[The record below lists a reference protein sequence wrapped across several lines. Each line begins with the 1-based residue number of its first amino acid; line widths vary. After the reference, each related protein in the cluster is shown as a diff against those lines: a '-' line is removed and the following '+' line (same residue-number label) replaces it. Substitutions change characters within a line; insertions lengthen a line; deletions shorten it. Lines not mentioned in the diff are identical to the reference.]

1 MGLDP
6 ISKWGSTLFKM
17 GFGPILRHLLK
28 WVKTL
33 FRDPQGGMAGPKP
46 GPAWPEGLAWTARSR
61 LGARPAGEPGQGSEI
76 FSGLGRAGTD
86 FIISRAGRDNDH
98 EILWARPARP
108 QMARILCSR
117 LGQFK

>member
-33 FRDPQGGMAGPKP
+33 FRDPQEGWPGPSQARLGPKAWLGPP
-46 GPAWPEGLAWTARSR
+46 GPGLGPGQRASR
-61 LGARPAGEPGQGSEI
+61 AKDLKSFPGSGEPGPTSL
-76 FSGLGRAGTD
+76 FLGRAGTMTMKYY
-86 FIISRAGRDNDH
+86 G
-98 EILWARPARP
+98 PARP
-108 QMARILCSR
+108 GPRWPE
-117 LGQFK
+117 FYVVD

>member
-1 MGLDP
+1 MSGPINGTRPHFKVGLDP
-6 ISKWGSTLFKM
+6 FQNGIRTHFETPFKM
-17 GFGPILRHLLK
+17 GQ
-28 WVKTL
+28 
-33 FRDPQGGMAGPKP
+33 DPFPRSTGGMAGPKP

-86 FIISRAGRDNDH
+86 FTISRAGRDNDH

-117 LGQFK
+117 